1 MGVKLTYIFSKT
13 DRNIDNLAIKSIE
26 KLLED
31 IISYIDITI
40 IKRDE
45 QAFC

>member
-1 MGVKLTYIFSKT
+1 MGVKLTYIFPKT

-31 IISYIDITI
+31 IICYIDITI